1 MDLSLSNHFV
11 TMFQNILNFGQ
22 YFMFY
27 IQLQLFTYQY
37 LRQYLVLQ
45 ALALNLCVIFG
56 ATQSEFVYSRVVLV
70 FY

>member
-1 MDLSLSNHFV
+1 
-11 TMFQNILNFGQ
+11 
-22 YFMFY
+22 MFY

-45 ALALNLCVIFG
+45 ALTLNLCVIFG

-70 FY
+70 FHCICIKNTGRTWRP